1 MFNTYKEAISWIH
14 GRLKF
19 GVKPGLLR
27 MERLM
32 EKLGH
37 PEKKIRAI
45 HVAGTNGKGSTVSFI
60 RSVLQEAGYTV
71 GTFTSPYIIT
81 FNERISVNGTPISDE
96 EWRQLVNE
104 IKPFVDE
111 LDETDAGTVT
121 EFEIITACA
130 FLYFAKQSG
139 IDFVIFEAGL
149 GGKYDSTNIVEPLL
163 TVITSIGHDHMAI
176 LGHTIEAIAGEKAGI
191 IKEGIP
197 IITGVNQPE
206 ALGVIE
212 AEAEEKQAPY
222 QSLYE
227 TCRLFNEAALPS
239 GESFSLETDVKRY
252 ENIQTSLIG
261 IHQRQNAALAI
272 LAAEWLN
279 RLTYADISEDAL
291 RNGLKKAS
299 WPGRFEQLQ
308 ERPVV
313 YADGAHNEEGIEKL
327 AETVK
332 QRFAGDTIHVVFSA
346 LKDKPYQE
354 MIKKL
359 ETVADS
365 IHFSS
370 FDFPRASSAKDLY
383 DASSLTNKSFDE
395 DPDSVKAW
403 IEQKD
408 GADDIIIITGSLYF
422 ISEMRKRLIS

>member
-27 MERLM
+27 MEKLM
-32 EKLGH
+32 EKLEH
-37 PEKKIRAI
+37 PEKNIRAI
-45 HVAGTNGKGSTVSFI
+45 HVAGTNGKGSTVAFI

-96 EWRQLVNE
+96 EWRTLVND
-104 IKPFVDE
+104 IKPIVDE
-111 LDETDAGTVT
+111 LDKTDAGTVT

-130 FLYFAKQSG
+130 FLYFAKRAD

-149 GGKYDSTNIVEPLL
+149 GGTFDSTNIVNPLL
-163 TVITSIGHDHMAI
+163 SVITSIGHDHMAI
-176 LGHTIEAIAGEKAGI
+176 LGNTIEEIAGQKAGI
-191 IKEGIP
+191 IKNSIP
-197 IITGVNQPE
+197 VITGVNQPE

-212 AEAEEKQAPY
+212 AEADKKQAPY
-222 QSLYE
+222 QSLYK

-239 GESFSLETDVKRY
+239 GESFSLETETKCY

-279 RLTYADISEDAL
+279 RLEAAAISEEAM

-299 WPGRFEQLQ
+299 WPSRFERLQ
-308 ERPVV
+308 SRPLVF
-313 YADGAHNEEGIEKL
+313 ADGAHNEEGV
-327 AETVK
+327 ETLTETIR
-332 QRFAGDTIHVVFSA
+332 QRFADKNVHVVFSA

-359 ETVADS
+359 ETEADS
-365 IHFSS
+365 IHFVS
-370 FDFPRASSAKDLY
+370 FDFPRASSAEALY
-383 DASSLTNKSFDE
+383 NASSLTDKSFDE
-395 DPDSVKAW
+395 NPDSVKEW

-408 GADDIIIITGSLYF
+408 GADDVIIITGSLYF
-422 ISEMRKRLIS
+422 ISEMRKRLI